1 VAGVHWLLSANWT
14 VELARFLHV
23 GEALLG
29 GALAFRAKAHLGV
42 QYFAYRLHP
51 DARRVT
57 AVIADLVV
65 LFVAGAVL
73 LFGSASMAREA
84 LARVGETAR

>member
-1 VAGVHWLLSANWT
+1 MAGVHRLLSAKWT
-14 VELARFLHV
+14 VELARVLHV

-42 QYFAYRLHP
+42 NYFVYRLHQ

-73 LFGSASMAREA
+73 LLGGVSMAREA